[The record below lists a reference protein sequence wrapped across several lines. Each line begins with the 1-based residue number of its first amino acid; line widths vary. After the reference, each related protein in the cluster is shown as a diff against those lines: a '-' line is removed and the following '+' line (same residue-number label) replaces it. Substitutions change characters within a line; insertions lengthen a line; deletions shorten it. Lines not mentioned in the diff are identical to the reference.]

1 MPSRALKRLP
11 TTGGEEACWE
21 LFHENSKLGRIAR
34 RHRPAIEPAADQASL
49 RAAFTG
55 CPTFELA
62 TPQASE
68 FSLDAAIGA
77 PRPTGLMRPGRIW
90 RDTLAA
96 LLLSSF
102 TKSGEDDVVSLA
114 VELWFHATSI
124 DGMPAGLY
132 RMDPKDGR
140 VMLVRGGDLS
150 DRIGAALVEPE
161 LASRSALQFFVV
173 ADLARLAA
181 EHGERGYRYAL
192 VESGRIARGLD
203 LVAAALGLVVI
214 ANGEFRD
221 REIDLL
227 LGLDGLATAAL
238 LLIAVGKTGK
248 RSEERGPIGLG
259 GPQRGRRRRR
269 RGRR

>member
-1 MPSRALKRLP
+1 MPTAVRLLP
-11 TTGGEEACWE
+11 ATGGESCWE
-21 LFHENSKLGRIAR
+21 LFHENSKLGRIAQ
-34 RHRPAIEPAADQASL
+34 RHRPAVEPAADQASL
-49 RAAFTG
+49 RAAFAG

-62 TPQASE
+62 APQASE
-68 FSLDAAIGA
+68 FSLDAAIVA
-77 PRPTGLMRPGRIW
+77 PRPIGLMRPGRIW

-96 LLLSSF
+96 LLLSSLAR
-102 TKSGEDDVVSLA
+102 SGEDGVAAA

-132 RMDPKDGR
+132 RMDREDGR
-140 VMLVRGGDLS
+140 VMLIRSADLS
-150 DRIGAALVEPE
+150 GRIAAALIEPE
-161 LASRSALQFFVV
+161 IASRSALQFFIV
-173 ADLARLAA
+173 AHLARLAA